1 MMFRSR
7 TWLEA
12 AAIARGQFDQAGWPV
27 FRRRAFAVVAVAAL
41 ATLGGQ
47 TAALGAE
54 RPATA
59 HAHRHPGHPTTT
71 TTTLPPVPGAAE
83 PVLKRLIAVSGEI
96 ATEQARAGALS
107 EQYDEARVQ
116 AAAADARQARLDRSL
131 ALERRRLERDKL
143 QLREAAIQAYVTG
156 QATAVDSSLLSNT
169 LADGSL
175 VDVYASVATGHVNVA
190 LDAVAHAE
198 RRAESLDRQA
208 HAAAR
213 ERERELRQI
222 SAYRSDAEA
231 LERKAAAELADIKSR
246 LLALVGP
253 REFARL
259 MSPAP
264 SGSAYRGPNLAGS
277 SRIKVA
283 SALEGLAAVAA
294 AKRYLGVPYLW
305 GGASRRGVDCSGL
318 VMLAWRAAGIDLEH
332 AATAQWEE
340 STPIPVTALEPGD
353 LLFYHFAHDG
363 NYPITH
369 VVMYVGSGPYGR
381 ATVIQAAQ
389 PGTAVSYAPIYF
401 TGFVGAGRP

>member
-1 MMFRSR
+1 M
-7 TWLEA
+7 
-12 AAIARGQFDQAGWPV
+12 
-27 FRRRAFAVVAVAAL
+27 
-41 ATLGGQ
+41 
-47 TAALGAE
+47 
-54 RPATA
+54 
-59 HAHRHPGHPTTT
+59 
-71 TTTLPPVPGAAE
+71 PGAAE
-83 PVLKRLIAVSGEI
+83 PVLRRLIAVSGEI
-96 ATEQARAGALS
+96 ATEQARVGALS

-131 ALERRRLERDKL
+131 ALERRRLADAKL
-143 QLREAAIQAYVTG
+143 RLREAAIQAYVTG

-175 VDVYASVATGHVNVA
+175 VDVYASVATGHVNAA
-190 LDAVAHAE
+190 LVAVAHAE
-198 RRAESLDRQA
+198 RRAESLDRKA

-213 ERERELRQI
+213 ERAAALRLI
-222 SAYRSDAEA
+222 SAYRADAEA
-231 LERKAAAELADIKSR
+231 LEHKAATELAAIRSR

-259 MSPAP
+259 MSPEP
-264 SGSAYRGPNLAGS
+264 SGSPYRGPNLAGS
-277 SRIKVA
+277 SRVKVA
-283 SALEGLAAVAA
+283 SPQQGLAAVAA

-389 PGTAVSYAPIYF
+389 PGTAVSYAPIFF
-401 TGFVGAGRP
+401 TGFVSAGRP